1 MYIIM
6 DVESIVV
13 KSWRVEPQ
21 RSGVERWG
29 PEAAL
34 PHMGAFSDG
43 LTMASIDLTKSMINL
58 DKGEG
63 RRRLELDKCKHN
75 LDNILIAS
83 CLRE

>member
-6 DVESIVV
+6 DVESMVV
-13 KSWRVEPQ
+13 KSLRVEPQ

-63 RRRLELDKCKHN
+63 RRRLEHLTIPIIN
-75 LDNILIAS
+75 LTSVNITLTIS
-83 CLRE
+83 